1 MRLRKI
7 LQNISI
13 YVTNEEQDL
22 LDKFPDHQVNLASIV
37 ERDKI
42 VIENLIFDNDVVI
55 TYNFYKRKQRIGDI
69 IAQQGDCILRQ
80 IAAKHHNGSASQAL
94 QKFFELWK
102 RKRV

>member
-22 LDKFPDHQVNLASIV
+22 LDKLPDHQVNLASIV

-42 VIENLIFDNDVVI
+42 VIENLIRKSLLTKINNNGVI
-55 TYNFYKRKQRIGDI
+55 FVKKNK
-69 IAQQGDCILRQ
+69 
-80 IAAKHHNGSASQAL
+80 AAA
-94 QKFFELWK
+94 
-102 RKRV
+102 